1 MRGLFGLE
9 RLVQPQDWFRL
20 GEHAVR
26 RCEQIAQGI
35 LQRTSGR
42 LLYEFDTLSDTLCQ
56 VLDAAELASELSPDP
71 HHVEASMAVAKQLN
85 EYMQSLN
92 GNTALFEALI
102 AGAEPRTAEE
112 HEMVRSLA
120 RDFALRGGVQATAAQ
135 RRRIQEL
142 QQRIEMSER
151 EVLRQAQRV
160 RPPDPDTPHRPA
172 GDTAVVRCLST
183 LLAQRQQLAGVL
195 GYRSY
200 ADLALADRLI
210 GSPENAWR
218 LLNVLRKA
226 FTMAEHGGNI
236 LQLMR
241 RDMRVDRSE
250 MLNEP
255 RSFLALPQV
264 LAGLQR
270 LTRHLFGIALTP
282 VRERDEAATAV
293 WHPAVRAYRLV
304 DVERGE
310 QPVGELYLDLHERDG
325 KREQAAHYALRG
337 GRQLYDG
344 TYQLPSAVVV
354 CDFEAEVDTDGL
366 SYHQL
371 QTLLHEYGHALHT
384 LLSRTQFQH
393 LSGTRVALDF
403 AEVPSHLMEYFA
415 RDVQWLKCLAPNASW
430 IMRKCLVEGHAKM
443 ARPEAQELLAVSAV
457 DLALHN
463 HLPPAAEA
471 VGGHPDVAAVIDAA
485 RSAYDIENNLPN
497 ELLLSRLS
505 HLVGYGSSHYSYLV
519 AEVIAAEIW
528 QAHFHQRHHRI
539 RDAGE
544 RLRREVLAY
553 GGARSP
559 RHLVRSILDDREP
572 SVNCWLRE
580 LRATVPDDP
589 VPLLLPGDGGTD
601 GDCAHVL

>member
-1 MRGLFGLE
+1 MPSASATLPVLRLSLPRVDRHALQLDAWGRAGKKMRGLFGLE

-337 GRQLYDG
+337 GRQGYRRSVVSPAADAAARVRTRAAHAVIAHPIPAPVGHTRGAGFCGGAQPSNGVLCSRRAVAQVSGTERLVDHAQMPGGGSREDG
-344 TYQLPSAVVV
+344 ATRGARAAGGVGGGFGAAQPSATG
-354 CDFEAEVDTDGL
+354 CR
-366 SYHQL
+366 SCRRS
-371 QTLLHEYGHALHT
+371 
-384 LLSRTQFQH
+384 SRRGGRNRCRAVGIRHREQPTERAVTVAPVAFGGVR
-393 LSGTRVALDF
+393 LVALFVSGGRGD
-403 AEVPSHLMEYFA
+403 
-415 RDVQWLKCLAPNASW
+415 CGGN
-430 IMRKCLVEGHAKM
+430 M
-443 ARPEAQELLAVSAV
+443 AG
-457 DLALHN
+457 ALS
-463 HLPPAAEA
+463 PAAPPHSRCGRAAASRGVGLWRRSQPAPLGA
-471 VGGHPDVAAVIDAA
+471 VHSG
-485 RSAYDIENNLPN
+485 RS
-497 ELLLSRLS
+497 
-505 HLVGYGSSHYSYLV
+505 
-519 AEVIAAEIW
+519 
-528 QAHFHQRHHRI
+528 
-539 RDAGE
+539 
-544 RLRREVLAY
+544 
-553 GGARSP
+553 
-559 RHLVRSILDDREP
+559 
-572 SVNCWLRE
+572 
-580 LRATVPDDP
+580 
-589 VPLLLPGDGGTD
+589 
-601 GDCAHVL
+601 